1 MKNKKGFTLVEL
13 LSVIVLL
20 GIIITIGLFSI
31 SSIRKTILD
40 RQYKNLKT
48 EIELAAEKYYQD
60 TESTIF
66 YVQTLLDE
74 GYIKADNSSLN
85 IYSPVD
91 SNIMN
96 CYTIN
101 VVDEKATLDD
111 IIKNK
116 ECNAEIAGNYELK
129 IVRENNKT
137 SDKWYKES
145 EILSAVIK
153 KDNSVDDS
161 LIYTW
166 TTDLN
171 PNTIWDQ
178 RKFDL
183 KNLLSEKGGV
193 INDVFYVQANSQDTD
208 KVYRSAGK
216 RIKIDKVK
224 PIIDSADAGE
234 QNDWVKQRDVTIKA
248 HDLGAGIVGYLFS
261 DKADCSGNFEKL
273 TKPQNEFTLKRTF
286 KSNGEYYF
294 CLIDD
299 AGNIS
304 DSKRIVIQKV
314 DGIPPKCYYSG
325 ESTEYIKG
333 IRVITYGCIDDES
346 GCATLKVGSAT
357 STCDPS
363 TSTNCSKLTNTYSYK
378 DTTITDKITNKI
390 GSFTIID
397 KNGNKTD
404 CPIVDKTNENYKE
417 NLNIYLDNTKPTIRI
432 NSMSYSNGSLNV
444 NVSLSDNESG
454 ANVAYIKFNGNTSST
469 KSCDGTC
476 DISLKIGSITSGTV
490 YAYGTDA
497 VGNINNAT
505 KNINNY
511 SSYNEGE
518 RGSSSSFS
526 QNLSISGTTLYYN
539 ASASV
544 GSVSCYSS
552 GSCTVT
558 PETTTT
564 SCTLEESPN
573 TTEAYYDDCEDGG
586 YLNGR
591 GMCDAS
597 SQNYTNDSG
606 YCYFSNGSYSGDD
619 FDFRYQCDCSCTY
632 GNRWYDG
639 YVEYCCNDCSQYVS
653 CSNGGNVCY
662 NIAGVRNFG
671 NYTGYKGITA
681 YKTCYYDSYE
691 PYSYCPYGYEQS
703 GSDCYSCD
711 RGYLNYRNLCVYTGT
726 CTTYRYYYSYNYY
739 TYN

>member
-145 EILSAVIK
+145 EELSAVK
-153 KDNSVDDS
+153 SDNSVDDS

-171 PNTIWDQ
+171 PNTIWDK

-248 HDLGAGIVGYLFS
+248 HDLGSGIVGYLFS

-304 DSKRIVIQKV
+304 DSEKIVIQKV
-314 DGIPPKCYYSG
+314 DGIPPKCYYNNENYEWHSG
-325 ESTEYIKG
+325 SRTIS
-333 IRVITYGCIDDES
+333 YGCQDDES
-346 GCATLKVGSAT
+346 GC
-357 STCDPS
+357 D
-363 TSTNCSKLTNTYSYK
+363 KLIVNGRNTYTCSGNNCNIFTQNKTYNGTYK
-378 DTTITDKITNKI
+378 NIKINDINQSI
-390 GSFTIID
+390 GTFKIID
-397 KNGNKTD
+397 KNGNETT
-404 CPIVDKTNENYKE
+404 CPDSNKQYL
-417 NLNIYLDNTKPTIRI
+417 NLFLDNTNPTVKI
-432 NSMSYSNGSLNV
+432 NSMSYSGGYLTVSASVTDSNSGVQNAYVVYNGKTSNTISCNGNCTLRLYVGSLVSGNV
-444 NVSLSDNESG
+444 TL
-454 ANVAYIKFNGNTSST
+454 
-469 KSCDGTC
+469 
-476 DISLKIGSITSGTV
+476 
-490 YAYGTDA
+490 YGTDK
-497 VGNINNAT
+497 VGNVGSDSKTINVYTGT
-505 KNINNY
+505 KSDSKDYNTSFTENISY
-511 SSYNEGE
+511 SGTYLYHDIQNILGSASC
-518 RGSSSSFS
+518 SSSGRCT
-526 QNLSISGTTLYYN
+526 ISPKST
-539 ASASV
+539 S
-544 GSVSCYSS
+544 
-552 GSCTVT
+552 
-558 PETTTT
+558 E
-564 SCTLEESPN
+564 SCTLKKSPN
-573 TTEAYYDDCEDGG
+573 TSEPDYDSCEDGG
-586 YLNGR
+586 SLNRWGE
-591 GMCDAS
+591 CDADD
-597 SQNYTNDSG
+597 QYFTNYDCVCT
-606 YCYFSNGSYSGDD
+606 FSNGTYNGDNFYCPQIGCVRRFGERWTD
-619 FDFRYQCDCSCTY
+619 REVTYCCSNCLQDIDCSDSPY
-632 GNRWYDG
+632 
-639 YVEYCCNDCSQYVS
+639 
-653 CSNGGNVCY
+653 VCY
-662 NIAGVRNFG
+662 NIAAAPNFG
-671 NYTGYKGITA
+671 DYSGPKKVSAKKRCT
-681 YKTCYYDSYE
+681 YDSYK
-691 PYSYCPYGYEQS
+691 PNMWCS
-703 GSDCYSCD
+703 GDETLIGSTCYSCD
-711 RGYLNYRNLCVYTGT
+711 RGGYLSETTCYYSGT
-726 CTTYRYYYSYNYY
+726 CTVYSYKFSYEYYSYS
-739 TYN
+739 

>member
-129 IVRENNKT
+129 IVRENNKS

-153 KDNSVDDS
+153 SDNSVDDS

-171 PNTIWDQ
+171 PNTIWDK

-193 INDVFYVQANSQDTD
+193 INDVFYVQANSVD
-208 KVYRSAGK
+208 KSYRSAGK
-216 RIKIDKVK
+216 RIKIDTVK
-224 PIIDSADAGE
+224 PIIDNVNISGD
-234 QNDWVKQRDVTIKA
+234 QNKWVKQRDVTIKA
-248 HDLGAGIVGYLFS
+248 HDLGSGIVGYLFS

-304 DSKRIVIQKV
+304 DSEKIVIQKV
-314 DGIPPKCYYSG
+314 DGKPPKCYYNNENYEWHSG
-325 ESTEYIKG
+325 SRTIS
-333 IRVITYGCIDDES
+333 YGCQDDES
-346 GCATLKVGSAT
+346 GCDKLIVNGRKTY
-357 STCDPS
+357 TCS
-363 TSTNCSKLTNTYSYK
+363 GNNCNIFTQNKDYNETY
-378 DTTITDKITNKI
+378 DKIKI
-390 GSFTIID
+390 NDTEKSIGTFKIID
-397 KNGNKTD
+397 KNGNETT
-404 CPIVDKTNENYKE
+404 CPDSNKQYL
-417 NLNIYLDNTKPTIRI
+417 NLFLDNNNPTVKI
-432 NSMSYSNGSLNV
+432 NSMSYSGGYLTVSASVTDSNSGVQNAYVVYNGKTSNTISCNGNCTLRLYVGSLVSGNV
-444 NVSLSDNESG
+444 TL
-454 ANVAYIKFNGNTSST
+454 
-469 KSCDGTC
+469 
-476 DISLKIGSITSGTV
+476 
-490 YAYGTDA
+490 YGTDK
-497 VGNINNAT
+497 VGNVGSDSKTINVYTGT
-505 KNINNY
+505 KSDSKDYNTSFTENISY
-511 SSYNEGE
+511 SGTYLYHDIQNILGSASC
-518 RGSSSSFS
+518 SSSGRCT
-526 QNLSISGTTLYYN
+526 ISPKST
-539 ASASV
+539 S
-544 GSVSCYSS
+544 
-552 GSCTVT
+552 
-558 PETTTT
+558 E
-564 SCTLEESPN
+564 SCTLKKSPN
-573 TTEAYYDDCEDGG
+573 TSEPDYDSCEDGG
-586 YLNGR
+586 SLNRWGE
-591 GMCDAS
+591 CDADD
-597 SQNYTNDSG
+597 QYFTNYDCVCT
-606 YCYFSNGSYSGDD
+606 FSNGTYNGDNFYCPQIGCVRRFGERWTD
-619 FDFRYQCDCSCTY
+619 REVTYCCSNCLQDIDCSDSPY
-632 GNRWYDG
+632 
-639 YVEYCCNDCSQYVS
+639 
-653 CSNGGNVCY
+653 VCY
-662 NIAGVRNFG
+662 NIAAAPNFG
-671 NYTGYKGITA
+671 DYSGPKKVSAKKRCT
-681 YKTCYYDSYE
+681 YDSYK
-691 PYSYCPYGYEQS
+691 PNMWCS
-703 GSDCYSCD
+703 GDETLIGSTCYSCD
-711 RGYLNYRNLCVYTGT
+711 RGGYLSETTCYYSGT
-726 CTTYRYYYSYNYY
+726 CTVYSYKFSYEYYSYS
-739 TYN
+739 

>member
-111 IIKNK
+111 INKNK

-145 EILSAVIK
+145 EELSAVK
-153 KDNSVDDS
+153 SDNSVDDS

-171 PNTIWDQ
+171 PNTIWDK

-216 RIKIDKVK
+216 RIKIDTVK
-224 PIIDSADAGE
+224 PIIDNVNISGD
-234 QNDWVKQRDVTIKA
+234 QNEWVKQRDVTIKA

-304 DSKRIVIQKV
+304 ESSKIVIQKV

-432 NSMSYSNGSLNV
+432 NSMSYSNGYLNV
-444 NVSLSDNESG
+444 NVSVSDNESG
-454 ANVAYIKFNGNTSST
+454 ANVAYITFKGNTSSAV
-469 KSCDGTC
+469 SCKGTC
-476 DISLKIGSITSGTV
+476 NVSLYIGSITSGTV
-490 YAYGTDA
+490 YAYGKDV

-591 GMCDAS
+591 GMCDARD
-597 SQNYTNDSG
+597 QDYTNDSG
-606 YCYFSNGSYSGDD
+606 YCYFSNGNYSGDD
-619 FDFRYQCDCSCTY
+619 FDFRYQCDCSCTF

-653 CSNGGNVCY
+653 CSNSGNVCY

-703 GSDCYSCD
+703 GNDCYSCD

>member
-1 MKNKKGFTLVEL
+1 MKNKKGFTLMEL

-31 SSIRKTILD
+31 SSIRKAILD

-60 TESTIF
+60 TENTFF
-66 YVQTLLDE
+66 YVQTLIDE
-74 GYIKADNSSLN
+74 GYIKTDNSSLN
-85 IYSPVD
+85 IYSPID

-101 VVDEKATLDD
+101 IVDGKATLDD
-111 IIKNK
+111 KNK
-116 ECNAEIAGNYELK
+116 NEECNAEIAGNYEIK
-129 IVRENNKT
+129 IVRENDKT

-153 KDNSVDDS
+153 SDNSVDDS

-171 PNTIWDQ
+171 PNTIWDK

-193 INDVFYVQANSQDTD
+193 INDVFYVQANSVD
-208 KVYRSAGK
+208 KSYRSAGK
-216 RIKIDKVK
+216 RIKIDTVK
-224 PIIDSADAGE
+224 PIIDNVNISGD
-234 QNDWVKQRDVTIKA
+234 QNKWVKQRDVTIKA
-248 HDLGAGIVGYLFS
+248 HDLGSGIVGYLFS

-304 DSKRIVIQKV
+304 ESSKIVIQKV
-314 DGIPPKCYYSG
+314 DGIPPKCYYGG

-390 GSFTIID
+390 GSFTIVD

-404 CPIVDKTNENYKE
+404 CPIVDKANENYKE

-573 TTEAYYDDCEDGG
+573 TAEAYYDDCEDGG

-606 YCYFSNGSYSGDD
+606 YCYFSNGNYSGDD
-619 FDFRYQCDCSCTY
+619 FDFGYQCDCSCTY

-653 CSNGGNVCY
+653 CSNSGNVCY
-662 NIAGVRNFG
+662 NIAGVSNFG

>member
-1 MKNKKGFTLVEL
+1 MKNKKGFTLMEL

-31 SSIRKTILD
+31 NSIRKAILD

-60 TESTIF
+60 TENTFF
-66 YVQTLLDE
+66 YVQTLIDE
-74 GYIKADNSSLN
+74 GYIKTDNSSLN
-85 IYSPVD
+85 IYSPID

-96 CYTIN
+96 CYMIN
-101 VVDEKATLDD
+101 VVDGKATLDD
-111 IIKNK
+111 KNK
-116 ECNAEIAGNYELK
+116 NEECNAEITGNYELK
-129 IVRENNKT
+129 IVRENDKT

-145 EILSAVIK
+145 EELSAVK
-153 KDNSVDDS
+153 SDNSVDDS

-178 RKFDL
+178 REFDL
-183 KNLLSEKGGV
+183 KNLLNEKGGV
-193 INDVFYVQANSQDTD
+193 INDVFYVQANSVD
-208 KVYRSAGK
+208 KSYRSAGK
-216 RIKIDKVK
+216 RIKIDMVK
-224 PIIDSADAGE
+224 PIIDNVNISGD
-234 QNDWVKQRDVTIKA
+234 QNEWVKQRDVTIKA
-248 HDLGAGIVGYLFS
+248 HDLGSGIVGYLFS
-261 DKADCSGNFEKL
+261 DKSDCSGNFEKL

-304 DSKRIVIQKV
+304 DSEKIVIQKV

-333 IRVITYGCIDDES
+333 KRVITYGCIDDES
-346 GCATLKVGSAT
+346 GCATLKVGSST
-357 STCDPS
+357 STC
-363 TSTNCSKLTNTYSYK
+363 TSSDCSKLTNNYSYK

-558 PETTTT
+558 PETTST

-606 YCYFSNGSYSGDD
+606 YCYFSNGNYSGDD
-619 FDFRYQCDCSCTY
+619 FDFRYQCDCSCTF

-653 CSNGGNVCY
+653 CSNSGNVCY

-691 PYSYCPYGYEQS
+691 PYSYCPYGYEQN

>member
-1 MKNKKGFTLVEL
+1 MKNKKGFTLMEL

-31 SSIRKTILD
+31 SSIRKAILD

-60 TESTIF
+60 TENTFF
-66 YVQTLLDE
+66 YVQTLIDE
-74 GYIKADNSSLN
+74 GYIKTDNSSLN
-85 IYSPVD
+85 IYSPID
-91 SNIMN
+91 SKIMN

-101 VVDEKATLDD
+101 IVDGKATIDD
-111 IIKNK
+111 KNK
-116 ECNAEIAGNYELK
+116 NEECNAEIAGNYELK
-129 IVRENNKT
+129 IVRENDKT

-153 KDNSVDDS
+153 SDNSVDDS

-171 PNTIWDQ
+171 PNTIWDK

-183 KNLLSEKGGV
+183 KNLLNEKGGV
-193 INDVFYVQANSQDTD
+193 INDVFYVQANSVD
-208 KVYRSAGK
+208 KSYRSAGK

-248 HDLGAGIVGYLFS
+248 HDLGSGIVGYLFS
-261 DKADCSGNFEKL
+261 DKADCFGNFEKL

-304 DSKRIVIQKV
+304 DSEKIVIQKV

-404 CPIVDKTNENYKE
+404 CPIVDKTKENYKE
-417 NLNIYLDNTKPTIRI
+417 NLNIYLDNTNPTVKI
-432 NSMSYSNGSLNV
+432 NSMSYSGGYLTVSASVTDSNSGVQNAYVVYNGKTSNTVPCNGNCTLRLYVGSLVSENV
-444 NVSLSDNESG
+444 TL
-454 ANVAYIKFNGNTSST
+454 
-469 KSCDGTC
+469 
-476 DISLKIGSITSGTV
+476 
-490 YAYGTDA
+490 YGTDK
-497 VGNINNAT
+497 VGNVGSDSKTINVYTGT
-505 KNINNY
+505 KSDSSDYNTSFTANISY
-511 SSYNEGE
+511 SGTYLYHDIQNSLGSASC
-518 RGSSSSFS
+518 SSSGRCT
-526 QNLSISGTTLYYN
+526 ISPKST
-539 ASASV
+539 S
-544 GSVSCYSS
+544 
-552 GSCTVT
+552 
-558 PETTTT
+558 E
-564 SCTLEESPN
+564 SCTLKKSPN
-573 TTEAYYDDCEDGG
+573 TSEPDYDSCEDGG
-586 YLNGR
+586 SLNRWGE
-591 GMCDAS
+591 CDADD
-597 SQNYTNDSG
+597 QYFTNYDCVCT
-606 YCYFSNGSYSGDD
+606 FSNGTYNGDNFYCPQIGCVRRFGERWTD
-619 FDFRYQCDCSCTY
+619 REVTYCCSNCLQDIDCSDSPY
-632 GNRWYDG
+632 
-639 YVEYCCNDCSQYVS
+639 
-653 CSNGGNVCY
+653 VCY
-662 NIAGVRNFG
+662 NIAAAPNFG
-671 NYTGYKGITA
+671 DYSGPKKVSAEKRCT
-681 YKTCYYDSYE
+681 YDSYK
-691 PYSYCPYGYEQS
+691 PNMWCS
-703 GSDCYSCD
+703 GDETLIGSTCYSCD
-711 RGYLNYRNLCVYTGT
+711 RGGYLSETTCYYSGT
-726 CTTYRYYYSYNYY
+726 CTVYSYKFSYEYYSYS
-739 TYN
+739 

>member
-129 IVRENNKT
+129 IVRENNNT

-145 EILSAVIK
+145 EELSAVK
-153 KDNSVDDS
+153 SDNSVDDS

-171 PNTIWDQ
+171 PNTIWDK

-216 RIKIDKVK
+216 RIKIDTVK
-224 PIIDSADAGE
+224 PIIDNVNISGD
-234 QNDWVKQRDVTIKA
+234 QNKWVKQRDVTIKA
-248 HDLGAGIVGYLFS
+248 HDLGSGIVGYLFS

-304 DSKRIVIQKV
+304 DSEKIVIQKV
-314 DGIPPKCYYSG
+314 DGKPPKCYYNNENYEWHSG
-325 ESTEYIKG
+325 SRTIS
-333 IRVITYGCIDDES
+333 YGCQDDES
-346 GCATLKVGSAT
+346 GC
-357 STCDPS
+357 D
-363 TSTNCSKLTNTYSYK
+363 KLIVNGRNTYTCSGNNCNIFTQNK
-378 DTTITDKITNKI
+378 DYNETYDKIKI
-390 GSFTIID
+390 NDTEKSIGTFKIID
-397 KNGNKTD
+397 KNGNETT
-404 CPIVDKTNENYKE
+404 CPDSNKQYL
-417 NLNIYLDNTKPTIRI
+417 NLFLDNTNPTVKI
-432 NSMSYSNGSLNV
+432 NSMSYSGGYLTVSASVTDSNSGVQNAYVVYNGKTSNTISCNGNCTLRLYVGSLVSGNV
-444 NVSLSDNESG
+444 TL
-454 ANVAYIKFNGNTSST
+454 
-469 KSCDGTC
+469 
-476 DISLKIGSITSGTV
+476 
-490 YAYGTDA
+490 YGTDK
-497 VGNINNAT
+497 VGNVGSDSKTINVYTGT
-505 KNINNY
+505 KSDSKDYNTSFTENISY
-511 SSYNEGE
+511 SGTYLYHDIQNILGSASC
-518 RGSSSSFS
+518 SSSGRCT
-526 QNLSISGTTLYYN
+526 ISPKST
-539 ASASV
+539 S
-544 GSVSCYSS
+544 
-552 GSCTVT
+552 
-558 PETTTT
+558 E
-564 SCTLEESPN
+564 SCTLKKSPN
-573 TTEAYYDDCEDGG
+573 TSEPDYDSCEDGG
-586 YLNGR
+586 SLNRWGE
-591 GMCDAS
+591 CDADD
-597 SQNYTNDSG
+597 QYFTNYDCVCT
-606 YCYFSNGSYSGDD
+606 FSNGTYNGDNFYCPQIGCVRRFGERWTD
-619 FDFRYQCDCSCTY
+619 REVTYCCSNCLQDIDCSDSPY
-632 GNRWYDG
+632 
-639 YVEYCCNDCSQYVS
+639 
-653 CSNGGNVCY
+653 VCY
-662 NIAGVRNFG
+662 NIAAAPNFG
-671 NYTGYKGITA
+671 DYSGPKKVSAKKRCT
-681 YKTCYYDSYE
+681 YDSYK
-691 PYSYCPYGYEQS
+691 PNMWCS
-703 GSDCYSCD
+703 GDETLIGSTCYSCD
-711 RGYLNYRNLCVYTGT
+711 RGGYLSETTCYYSGT
-726 CTTYRYYYSYNYY
+726 CTVYSYKFSYEYYSYS
-739 TYN
+739 

>member
-1 MKNKKGFTLVEL
+1 M
-13 LSVIVLL
+13 
-20 GIIITIGLFSI
+20 
-31 SSIRKTILD
+31 
-40 RQYKNLKT
+40 
-48 EIELAAEKYYQD
+48 
-60 TESTIF
+60 
-66 YVQTLLDE
+66 
-74 GYIKADNSSLN
+74 
-85 IYSPVD
+85 
-91 SNIMN
+91 
-96 CYTIN
+96 
-101 VVDEKATLDD
+101 
-111 IIKNK
+111 
-116 ECNAEIAGNYELK
+116 
-129 IVRENNKT
+129 
-137 SDKWYKES
+137 
-145 EILSAVIK
+145 
-153 KDNSVDDS
+153 
-161 LIYTW
+161 
-166 TTDLN
+166 
-171 PNTIWDQ
+171 
-178 RKFDL
+178 
-183 KNLLSEKGGV
+183 
-193 INDVFYVQANSQDTD
+193 
-208 KVYRSAGK
+208 
-216 RIKIDKVK
+216 
-224 PIIDSADAGE
+224 
-234 QNDWVKQRDVTIKA
+234 
-248 HDLGAGIVGYLFS
+248 GYLFS
-261 DKADCSGNFEKL
+261 DKADCSGTYERL
-273 TKPQNEFTLKRTF
+273 TEPQNEFTLKKTF

-304 DSKRIVIQKV
+304 DSEKIVIQKV
-314 DGIPPKCYYSG
+314 DGIPPKCYYGG

-390 GSFTIID
+390 GSFTIVD

-404 CPIVDKTNENYKE
+404 CPIVDKANENYKE

-591 GMCDAS
+591 GMCDARD
-597 SQNYTNDSG
+597 QDYTNDSG
-606 YCYFSNGSYSGDD
+606 YCYFSNGNYSGDD
-619 FDFRYQCDCSCTY
+619 FDFGYQCDCSCTY

-653 CSNGGNVCY
+653 CSNSGNVCY
-662 NIAGVRNFG
+662 NIAGVSNFG

>member
-1 MKNKKGFTLVEL
+1 MKNKKGFTLMEL

-31 SSIRKTILD
+31 SSIRKAILD

-129 IVRENNKT
+129 IVRENNKS

-145 EILSAVIK
+145 EELSAVK
-153 KDNSVDDS
+153 SDNSVDDS

-171 PNTIWDQ
+171 PNTIWDK

-248 HDLGAGIVGYLFS
+248 HDLGSGIVGYLFS

-304 DSKRIVIQKV
+304 DSEKIVIQKV
-314 DGIPPKCYYSG
+314 DGKPPKCYYNNENYEWHSG
-325 ESTEYIKG
+325 SRTIS
-333 IRVITYGCIDDES
+333 YGCQDDES
-346 GCATLKVGSAT
+346 GC
-357 STCDPS
+357 D
-363 TSTNCSKLTNTYSYK
+363 KLIVNGRNTYTCSGNNCNIFTQNKTYNGTYK
-378 DTTITDKITNKI
+378 NIKINDINQSI
-390 GSFTIID
+390 GTFKIID
-397 KNGNKTD
+397 KNGNETT
-404 CPIVDKTNENYKE
+404 CPDSNKQY
-417 NLNIYLDNTKPTIRI
+417 LDLFLDNTNPTVKI
-432 NSMSYSNGSLNV
+432 NSMSYSGGYLTVSASVTDSNSGVQNAYVVYNGKTSNTISCNGNCTLRLYVGSLVSGNV
-444 NVSLSDNESG
+444 TL
-454 ANVAYIKFNGNTSST
+454 
-469 KSCDGTC
+469 
-476 DISLKIGSITSGTV
+476 
-490 YAYGTDA
+490 YGTDK
-497 VGNINNAT
+497 VGNVGSDSKTINVYTGT
-505 KNINNY
+505 KSDSKDYNTSFTENISY
-511 SSYNEGE
+511 SGTYLYHDIQNILGSASC
-518 RGSSSSFS
+518 SSSGRCT
-526 QNLSISGTTLYYN
+526 ISPKST
-539 ASASV
+539 S
-544 GSVSCYSS
+544 
-552 GSCTVT
+552 
-558 PETTTT
+558 E
-564 SCTLEESPN
+564 SCTLKKSPN
-573 TTEAYYDDCEDGG
+573 TSEPDYDSCEDGG
-586 YLNGR
+586 SLNRWGE
-591 GMCDAS
+591 CDADD
-597 SQNYTNDSG
+597 QYFTNYDCVCT
-606 YCYFSNGSYSGDD
+606 FSNGTYNGDNFYCPQIGCVRRFGERWTD
-619 FDFRYQCDCSCTY
+619 REVTYCCSNCLQDIDCSDSPY
-632 GNRWYDG
+632 
-639 YVEYCCNDCSQYVS
+639 
-653 CSNGGNVCY
+653 VCY
-662 NIAGVRNFG
+662 NIAAAPNFG
-671 NYTGYKGITA
+671 DYSGPKKVSAKKRCT
-681 YKTCYYDSYE
+681 YDSYK
-691 PYSYCPYGYEQS
+691 PNMWCS
-703 GSDCYSCD
+703 GDETLIGSTCYSCD
-711 RGYLNYRNLCVYTGT
+711 RGGYLSETTCYYSGT
-726 CTTYRYYYSYNYY
+726 CTVYSYKFSYEYYSYS
-739 TYN
+739 

>member
-145 EILSAVIK
+145 EELSAVK
-153 KDNSVDDS
+153 SDNSVDDS

-171 PNTIWDQ
+171 PNTIWDK

-193 INDVFYVQANSQDTD
+193 INDVFYVQANSVD
-208 KVYRSAGK
+208 KSYRSAGK
-216 RIKIDKVK
+216 RIKIDTVK
-224 PIIDSADAGE
+224 PIIDNVNISGD
-234 QNDWVKQRDVTIKA
+234 QNKWVKQRDVTIKA
-248 HDLGAGIVGYLFS
+248 HDLGSGIVGYLFS

-304 DSKRIVIQKV
+304 DSEKIVIQKV
-314 DGIPPKCYYSG
+314 DGIPPKCYYGNENTKWQIGSRTI
-325 ESTEYIKG
+325 S
-333 IRVITYGCIDDES
+333 YGCQDDES
-346 GCATLKVGSAT
+346 GCDKLIVNGRKTY
-357 STCDPS
+357 TCS
-363 TSTNCSKLTNTYSYK
+363 GNNCNIFTQNKDYNETY
-378 DTTITDKITNKI
+378 DKIKI
-390 GSFTIID
+390 NDTEKSIGTFKIID
-397 KNGNKTD
+397 KNGNETT
-404 CPIVDKTNENYKE
+404 CPDSNKQYL
-417 NLNIYLDNTKPTIRI
+417 NLFLDNTNPTVKI
-432 NSMSYSNGSLNV
+432 NSMSYSGGYLTVSASVTDSNSGVQNAYVVYNGKTSNTISCNGNCTLRLYVGSLVSGNV
-444 NVSLSDNESG
+444 TL
-454 ANVAYIKFNGNTSST
+454 
-469 KSCDGTC
+469 
-476 DISLKIGSITSGTV
+476 
-490 YAYGTDA
+490 YGTDK
-497 VGNINNAT
+497 VGNVGSDSKTINVYTGT
-505 KNINNY
+505 KSDSKDYNTSFTENISY
-511 SSYNEGE
+511 SGTYLYHDIQNILGSASC
-518 RGSSSSFS
+518 SSSGRCT
-526 QNLSISGTTLYYN
+526 ISPKST
-539 ASASV
+539 S
-544 GSVSCYSS
+544 
-552 GSCTVT
+552 
-558 PETTTT
+558 E
-564 SCTLEESPN
+564 SCTLKKSPN
-573 TTEAYYDDCEDGG
+573 TSEPDYDSCEDGG
-586 YLNGR
+586 SLNRWGE
-591 GMCDAS
+591 CDADD
-597 SQNYTNDSG
+597 QYFTNYDCVCT
-606 YCYFSNGSYSGDD
+606 FSNGTYNGDNFYCPQIGCVRRFGERWTD
-619 FDFRYQCDCSCTY
+619 REVTYCCSNCLQDIDCSDSPY
-632 GNRWYDG
+632 
-639 YVEYCCNDCSQYVS
+639 
-653 CSNGGNVCY
+653 VCY
-662 NIAGVRNFG
+662 NIAAAPNFG
-671 NYTGYKGITA
+671 DYSGPKKVSAKKRCT
-681 YKTCYYDSYE
+681 YDSYK
-691 PYSYCPYGYEQS
+691 PNMWCS
-703 GSDCYSCD
+703 GDETLIGSTCYSCD
-711 RGYLNYRNLCVYTGT
+711 RGGYLSETTCYYSGT
-726 CTTYRYYYSYNYY
+726 CTVYSYKFSYEYYSYS
-739 TYN
+739 

>member
-1 MKNKKGFTLVEL
+1 MKNKKGFTLMEL

-31 SSIRKTILD
+31 SSIRKAILD

-129 IVRENNKT
+129 IVRENNKS

-145 EILSAVIK
+145 EELSAVK
-153 KDNSVDDS
+153 SDNSVDDS

-171 PNTIWDQ
+171 PNTIWDK

-216 RIKIDKVK
+216 RIKIDTVK
-224 PIIDSADAGE
+224 PIIDNVNISGD
-234 QNDWVKQRDVTIKA
+234 QNKWVKQRDVTIKA
-248 HDLGAGIVGYLFS
+248 HDLGSGIVGYLFS

-304 DSKRIVIQKV
+304 DSEKIVIQKV
-314 DGIPPKCYYSG
+314 DGKPPKCYYNNENYEWHSG
-325 ESTEYIKG
+325 SRTIS
-333 IRVITYGCIDDES
+333 YGCQDDES
-346 GCATLKVGSAT
+346 GCDKLIVNGRKTY
-357 STCDPS
+357 TCS
-363 TSTNCSKLTNTYSYK
+363 GNNCNIFTQNKDYNETY
-378 DTTITDKITNKI
+378 DKIKI
-390 GSFTIID
+390 NDTKKSIGTFKIID
-397 KNGNKTD
+397 KNGNETT
-404 CPIVDKTNENYKE
+404 CPDSNKQYL
-417 NLNIYLDNTKPTIRI
+417 NLFLDNTNPTVKI
-432 NSMSYSNGSLNV
+432 NSMSYSGGYLTVSASVTDSNSGVQNAYVVYNGKTSNTISCNGNCTLRLYVGSLVSGNV
-444 NVSLSDNESG
+444 TL
-454 ANVAYIKFNGNTSST
+454 
-469 KSCDGTC
+469 
-476 DISLKIGSITSGTV
+476 
-490 YAYGTDA
+490 YGTDK
-497 VGNINNAT
+497 VGNVGSDSKTINVYTGT
-505 KNINNY
+505 KSDSKDYNTLFTENISY
-511 SSYNEGE
+511 SGTYLYHDIQNILGSASC
-518 RGSSSSFS
+518 SSSGRCT
-526 QNLSISGTTLYYN
+526 ISPK
-539 ASASV
+539 S
-544 GSVSCYSS
+544 
-552 GSCTVT
+552 
-558 PETTTT
+558 T
-564 SCTLEESPN
+564 SERCTLKKSPN
-573 TTEAYYDDCEDGG
+573 TSEPDYDSCEDGG
-586 YLNGR
+586 SLNRWGE
-591 GMCDAS
+591 CDADD
-597 SQNYTNDSG
+597 QYFTNYDCVCT
-606 YCYFSNGSYSGDD
+606 FSNGTYNGDNFYCPQIGCVRRFGERWTD
-619 FDFRYQCDCSCTY
+619 REVTYCCSNCLQDIDCSDSPY
-632 GNRWYDG
+632 
-639 YVEYCCNDCSQYVS
+639 
-653 CSNGGNVCY
+653 VCY
-662 NIAGVRNFG
+662 NIAAAPNFG
-671 NYTGYKGITA
+671 DYSGPKKVSAKKRCT
-681 YKTCYYDSYE
+681 YDSYK
-691 PYSYCPYGYEQS
+691 PNMWCS
-703 GSDCYSCD
+703 GDETLIGSTCYSCD
-711 RGYLNYRNLCVYTGT
+711 RGGYLSETTCYYSGT
-726 CTTYRYYYSYNYY
+726 CTVYSYKFSYEYYSYS
-739 TYN
+739 

>member
-1 MKNKKGFTLVEL
+1 MKNKKGFTLMEL

-31 SSIRKTILD
+31 SSIRKAILD

-60 TESTIF
+60 TENTFF
-66 YVQTLLDE
+66 YVQTLIDE
-74 GYIKADNSSLN
+74 GYIKTDNSSLN
-85 IYSPVD
+85 IYSPID
-91 SNIMN
+91 SKIMN

-101 VVDEKATLDD
+101 IVDGKATIDD
-111 IIKNK
+111 KNK
-116 ECNAEIAGNYELK
+116 NEECNAEIAGNYELK
-129 IVRENNKT
+129 IVRENDKT

-145 EILSAVIK
+145 EELSAVIK
-153 KDNSVDDS
+153 SDNSVDDS

-171 PNTIWDQ
+171 PNTIWDK

-183 KNLLSEKGGV
+183 KNLLNEKGGV
-193 INDVFYVQANSQDTD
+193 INDVFYVQANSVD
-208 KVYRSAGK
+208 KSYRSAGK
-216 RIKIDKVK
+216 RIKIDTIK

-248 HDLGAGIVGYLFS
+248 HDLGSGIVGYLFS
-261 DKADCSGNFEKL
+261 DKSDCSGNFEKL

-304 DSKRIVIQKV
+304 DSEKIVIQKV

-333 IRVITYGCIDDES
+333 KRVITYGCIDDES

-417 NLNIYLDNTKPTIRI
+417 NLNIYLDNTNPTVKI
-432 NSMSYSNGSLNV
+432 NSMSYSGGYLTVSASVTDSNSGVQNAYVVYNGKTSNTISCNGNCTLRLYVGSL
-444 NVSLSDNESG
+444 VSEN
-454 ANVAYIKFNGNTSST
+454 
-469 KSCDGTC
+469 
-476 DISLKIGSITSGTV
+476 ITL
-490 YAYGTDA
+490 YGTDK
-497 VGNINNAT
+497 VGNVGSDSKTINVYTGT
-505 KNINNY
+505 KSDSKDYNTSFTENISY
-511 SSYNEGE
+511 SGTYLYHDIQNILGSASC
-518 RGSSSSFS
+518 SSSGRCT
-526 QNLSISGTTLYYN
+526 ISPKST
-539 ASASV
+539 S
-544 GSVSCYSS
+544 
-552 GSCTVT
+552 
-558 PETTTT
+558 E
-564 SCTLEESPN
+564 SCTLKKSPN
-573 TTEAYYDDCEDGG
+573 TSEPDYDSCEDGG
-586 YLNGR
+586 SLNRWGE
-591 GMCDAS
+591 CDADD
-597 SQNYTNDSG
+597 QYFTNYDCVCT
-606 YCYFSNGSYSGDD
+606 FSNGTYNGDNFYCPQIGCVRRFGERWTD
-619 FDFRYQCDCSCTY
+619 REVTYCCSNCLQDIDCSDSPY
-632 GNRWYDG
+632 
-639 YVEYCCNDCSQYVS
+639 
-653 CSNGGNVCY
+653 VCY
-662 NIAGVRNFG
+662 NIAAAPNFG
-671 NYTGYKGITA
+671 DYSGPKKVSAEKRCT
-681 YKTCYYDSYE
+681 YDSYK
-691 PYSYCPYGYEQS
+691 PNMWCS
-703 GSDCYSCD
+703 GDETLIGSTCYSCD
-711 RGYLNYRNLCVYTGT
+711 RGGYLSETTCYYSGT
-726 CTTYRYYYSYNYY
+726 CTVYSYKFSYEYYSYS
-739 TYN
+739 

>member
-111 IIKNK
+111 INKNK
-116 ECNAEIAGNYELK
+116 ECNTEIAGNYELK
-129 IVRENNKT
+129 IMRENDKT

-208 KVYRSAGK
+208 KVYRSAGR

-248 HDLGAGIVGYLFS
+248 HDLGSGIVGYLFS

-299 AGNIS
+299 VGNIS
-304 DSKRIVIQKV
+304 DSEKIVIQKV
-314 DGIPPKCYYSG
+314 DGKPPKCYYSG

-333 IRVITYGCIDDES
+333 KRVITYGCIDDES
-346 GCATLKVGSAT
+346 GCATLKVGSST
-357 STCDPS
+357 STC
-363 TSTNCSKLTNTYSYK
+363 TSSDCSKLTNNYSYK

-404 CPIVDKTNENYKE
+404 CPIVDKTKENYKE
-417 NLNIYLDNTKPTIRI
+417 NLNIYLDNTNPTVKI
-432 NSMSYSNGSLNV
+432 NSMSYSGGYLTVSASVTDSNSGVQNAYVVYNGKTSNTVPCNGNCTLSLYVGSLA
-444 NVSLSDNESG
+444 SG
-454 ANVAYIKFNGNTSST
+454 N
-469 KSCDGTC
+469 
-476 DISLKIGSITSGTV
+476 ITL
-490 YAYGTDA
+490 YGTDK
-497 VGNINNAT
+497 VGNVGSDSKTINVYTGT
-505 KNINNY
+505 KSDSKDYNTLFTENISY
-511 SSYNEGE
+511 SGTYLYHDIQNVLGSASC
-518 RGSSSSFS
+518 SSSGRCT
-526 QNLSISGTTLYYN
+526 ISPKST
-539 ASASV
+539 S
-544 GSVSCYSS
+544 
-552 GSCTVT
+552 
-558 PETTTT
+558 E
-564 SCTLEESPN
+564 SCTLKKSPN
-573 TTEAYYDDCEDGG
+573 TSEPDYDSCEDGG
-586 YLNGR
+586 SLNRWGE
-591 GMCDAS
+591 CDADD
-597 SQNYTNDSG
+597 QYFTNYDCVCT
-606 YCYFSNGSYSGDD
+606 FSNGTYNGDN
-619 FDFRYQCDCSCTY
+619 FDCPQIGCVRRF
-632 GNRWYDG
+632 GERWTDRE
-639 YVEYCCNDCSQYVS
+639 VEYCCSNCSQYIL
-653 CSNGGNVCY
+653 CSDSPDICY
-662 NIAGVRNFG
+662 NIAAAPNFG
-671 NYTGYKGITA
+671 DFSGIKKVSAKKRCT
-681 YKTCYYDSYE
+681 YDSYK
-691 PYSYCPYGYEQS
+691 PNMWCS
-703 GSDCYSCD
+703 GDETLIGSTCYSCD
-711 RGYLNYRNLCVYTGT
+711 RGGYLSETTCYYSGT
-726 CTTYRYYYSYNYY
+726 CTVYSYKFSYEYYSYS
-739 TYN
+739 

>member
-1 MKNKKGFTLVEL
+1 MKNKKGFTLMEL

-31 SSIRKTILD
+31 SSIRKAILD

-145 EILSAVIK
+145 EELSAVK
-153 KDNSVDDS
+153 SDNSVDDS

-171 PNTIWDQ
+171 PNTIWDK

-193 INDVFYVQANSQDTD
+193 INDVFYVQANSVD
-208 KVYRSAGK
+208 KSYRSAGK

-248 HDLGAGIVGYLFS
+248 HDLGSGIVGYLFS

-304 DSKRIVIQKV
+304 DSEKIVIQKV
-314 DGIPPKCYYSG
+314 DGKPPKCYYNNENYEWHSG
-325 ESTEYIKG
+325 SRTIS
-333 IRVITYGCIDDES
+333 YGCQDDES
-346 GCATLKVGSAT
+346 GCDKLIVNGRKTY
-357 STCDPS
+357 TCS
-363 TSTNCSKLTNTYSYK
+363 GNNCNIFTQNKDYNETY
-378 DTTITDKITNKI
+378 DKIKI
-390 GSFTIID
+390 NDTEKSIGTFKIID
-397 KNGNKTD
+397 KNGNETT
-404 CPIVDKTNENYKE
+404 CPDSNKQYL
-417 NLNIYLDNTKPTIRI
+417 NLFLDNTNPTVKI
-432 NSMSYSNGSLNV
+432 NSMSYSGGYLTVSASVTDSNSGVQNAYVVYNGKTSNTISCNGNCTLRLYVGSLVSGNV
-444 NVSLSDNESG
+444 TL
-454 ANVAYIKFNGNTSST
+454 
-469 KSCDGTC
+469 
-476 DISLKIGSITSGTV
+476 
-490 YAYGTDA
+490 YGTDK
-497 VGNINNAT
+497 VGNVGSDSKTINVYTGT
-505 KNINNY
+505 KSDSKDYNTSFTENISY
-511 SSYNEGE
+511 SGTYLYHDIQNILGSASC
-518 RGSSSSFS
+518 SSSGRCT
-526 QNLSISGTTLYYN
+526 ISPKST
-539 ASASV
+539 S
-544 GSVSCYSS
+544 
-552 GSCTVT
+552 
-558 PETTTT
+558 E
-564 SCTLEESPN
+564 SCTLKKSPN
-573 TTEAYYDDCEDGG
+573 TSEPDYDSCEDGG
-586 YLNGR
+586 SLNRWGE
-591 GMCDAS
+591 CDADD
-597 SQNYTNDSG
+597 QYFTNYDCVCT
-606 YCYFSNGSYSGDD
+606 FSNGTYNGDNFYCPQIGCVRRFGERWTD
-619 FDFRYQCDCSCTY
+619 REVTYCCSNCLQDIDCSDSPY
-632 GNRWYDG
+632 
-639 YVEYCCNDCSQYVS
+639 
-653 CSNGGNVCY
+653 VCY
-662 NIAGVRNFG
+662 NIAAAPNFG
-671 NYTGYKGITA
+671 DYSGPKKVSAKKRCT
-681 YKTCYYDSYE
+681 YDSYK
-691 PYSYCPYGYEQS
+691 PNMWCS
-703 GSDCYSCD
+703 GDETLIGSTCYSCD
-711 RGYLNYRNLCVYTGT
+711 RGGYLSETTCYYSGT
-726 CTTYRYYYSYNYY
+726 CTVYSYKFSYEYYSYS
-739 TYN
+739 

>member
-1 MKNKKGFTLVEL
+1 MKNKKGFTLMEL

-111 IIKNK
+111 INKNK
-116 ECNAEIAGNYELK
+116 ECNTEIAGNYELK
-129 IVRENNKT
+129 IMRENDKT

-208 KVYRSAGK
+208 KVYRSAGR

-248 HDLGAGIVGYLFS
+248 HDLGSGIVGYLFS
-261 DKADCSGNFEKL
+261 DKSDCSGNFEKL

-304 DSKRIVIQKV
+304 DSEKIVIQKV
-314 DGIPPKCYYSG
+314 DGKPPKCYYSG

-333 IRVITYGCIDDES
+333 KRVITYGCIDDES
-346 GCATLKVGSAT
+346 GCATLKVGSST
-357 STCDPS
+357 STC
-363 TSTNCSKLTNTYSYK
+363 TSSDCSKLTNNYSYK

-404 CPIVDKTNENYKE
+404 CPIVDKTKENYKE
-417 NLNIYLDNTKPTIRI
+417 NLNIYLDNTNPTVKI
-432 NSMSYSNGSLNV
+432 NSMSYSGGYLTVSASVTDSNSGVQNAYVVYNGKTSNTVPCNGNCTLSLYVGSLA
-444 NVSLSDNESG
+444 SG
-454 ANVAYIKFNGNTSST
+454 N
-469 KSCDGTC
+469 
-476 DISLKIGSITSGTV
+476 ITL
-490 YAYGTDA
+490 YGTDK
-497 VGNINNAT
+497 VGNVGSDSKTINVYTGT
-505 KNINNY
+505 KSDSKDYNTLFTENISY
-511 SSYNEGE
+511 SGTYLYHDIQNVLGSASC
-518 RGSSSSFS
+518 SSSGRCT
-526 QNLSISGTTLYYN
+526 ISPKST
-539 ASASV
+539 S
-544 GSVSCYSS
+544 
-552 GSCTVT
+552 
-558 PETTTT
+558 E
-564 SCTLEESPN
+564 SCTLKKSPN
-573 TTEAYYDDCEDGG
+573 TSEPDYDSCEDGG
-586 YLNGR
+586 SLNRWGE
-591 GMCDAS
+591 CDAND
-597 SQNYTNDSG
+597 QYFTNDG
-606 YCYFSNGSYSGDD
+606 CTCTFSNGTYNGDN
-619 FDFRYQCDCSCTY
+619 FDCPQIGCVRRF
-632 GNRWYDG
+632 GERWTDRE
-639 YVEYCCNDCSQYVS
+639 VEYCCSNCSQYIL
-653 CSNGGNVCY
+653 CSDSPDICY
-662 NIAGVRNFG
+662 NIAAAPNFG
-671 NYTGYKGITA
+671 DFSGIKKVSAKKRCT
-681 YKTCYYDSYE
+681 YDSYK
-691 PYSYCPYGYEQS
+691 PNMWCS
-703 GSDCYSCD
+703 GDETLIGSTCYSCD
-711 RGYLNYRNLCVYTGT
+711 RGGYLSETTCYYSGT
-726 CTTYRYYYSYNYY
+726 CTVYSYKFSYEYYSYS
-739 TYN
+739 

>member
-129 IVRENNKT
+129 IVCENNKT

-145 EILSAVIK
+145 EILSAVK
-153 KDNSVDDS
+153 SDNSVDDS

-178 RKFDL
+178 REFDL
-183 KNLLSEKGGV
+183 KNLLNEKGGV
-193 INDVFYVQANSQDTD
+193 INDVFYVQANKQDTD

-248 HDLGAGIVGYLFS
+248 HDLGSGIVGYLFS
-261 DKADCSGNFEKL
+261 DKSDCSGNFEKL

-304 DSKRIVIQKV
+304 DSEKIVIQKV
-314 DGIPPKCYYSG
+314 DGKPPKCYYNNENYEWHSG
-325 ESTEYIKG
+325 SRTIS
-333 IRVITYGCIDDES
+333 YGCQDDES
-346 GCATLKVGSAT
+346 GCDKLIVNGRKTY
-357 STCDPS
+357 TCSGD
-363 TSTNCSKLTNTYSYK
+363 NCNIFTQNIDYNETY
-378 DTTITDKITNKI
+378 DKIKI
-390 GSFTIID
+390 NDTEKSIGTFKIID
-397 KNGNKTD
+397 KNGNETT
-404 CPIVDKTNENYKE
+404 CPDSNKQYL
-417 NLNIYLDNTKPTIRI
+417 NLFLDNTNPTVKI
-432 NSMSYSNGSLNV
+432 NSMSYSGGYLTVSASVIDSNSGVQNAYVVYNGKTSNTISCNGNCTLRLYVGSLVSGNV
-444 NVSLSDNESG
+444 TL
-454 ANVAYIKFNGNTSST
+454 
-469 KSCDGTC
+469 
-476 DISLKIGSITSGTV
+476 
-490 YAYGTDA
+490 YGTDK
-497 VGNINNAT
+497 VGNVGSDSKTINVYTGT
-505 KNINNY
+505 KSDSKDYNTSFTENISY
-511 SSYNEGE
+511 SGTYLYHDIQNILGSASC
-518 RGSSSSFS
+518 SSSGRCT
-526 QNLSISGTTLYYN
+526 ISPKST
-539 ASASV
+539 S
-544 GSVSCYSS
+544 
-552 GSCTVT
+552 
-558 PETTTT
+558 E
-564 SCTLEESPN
+564 SCTLKKSPN
-573 TTEAYYDDCEDGG
+573 TSEPDYDSCEDGG
-586 YLNGR
+586 SLNRWGE
-591 GMCDAS
+591 CDADD
-597 SQNYTNDSG
+597 QYFTNYDCVCT
-606 YCYFSNGSYSGDD
+606 FSNGTYNGDNFYCPQIGCVRRFGERWTD
-619 FDFRYQCDCSCTY
+619 REVTYCCSNCLQNIDCSDSPY
-632 GNRWYDG
+632 
-639 YVEYCCNDCSQYVS
+639 
-653 CSNGGNVCY
+653 VCY
-662 NIAGVRNFG
+662 NIAAAPNFG
-671 NYTGYKGITA
+671 DYSGPKKVSAKKRCT
-681 YKTCYYDSYE
+681 YDSYK
-691 PYSYCPYGYEQS
+691 PNMWCS
-703 GSDCYSCD
+703 GDETLIGSTCYSCD
-711 RGYLNYRNLCVYTGT
+711 RGGYLSETTCYYSGT
-726 CTTYRYYYSYNYY
+726 CTVYSYKFSYEYYSYS
-739 TYN
+739 

>member
-145 EILSAVIK
+145 EILSAVK
-153 KDNSVDDS
+153 SDNSVDDS

-178 RKFDL
+178 REFDL
-183 KNLLSEKGGV
+183 KNLLNEKGGV
-193 INDVFYVQANSQDTD
+193 INDVFYVQANKQDTD

-248 HDLGAGIVGYLFS
+248 HDLGSGIVGYLFS
-261 DKADCSGNFEKL
+261 DKADCFGNFEKL

-304 DSKRIVIQKV
+304 ESSKIVIQKV

-333 IRVITYGCIDDES
+333 KRVITYGCIDDES

-469 KSCDGTC
+469 KSCNGTC

-597 SQNYTNDSG
+597 SQDYTNDSG
-606 YCYFSNGSYSGDD
+606 YCYFSNGNYSGDD
-619 FDFRYQCDCSCTY
+619 FDFRYQCDCSCTF

>member
-1 MKNKKGFTLVEL
+1 MKNKKGFTLMEL

-31 SSIRKTILD
+31 SSIRKAILD

-145 EILSAVIK
+145 EELSAVK
-153 KDNSVDDS
+153 SDNSVDDS

-171 PNTIWDQ
+171 PNTIWDK

-193 INDVFYVQANSQDTD
+193 INDVFYVQANSVD
-208 KVYRSAGK
+208 KSYRSAGK
-216 RIKIDKVK
+216 RIKIDTVK
-224 PIIDSADAGE
+224 PIIDNVNISGD
-234 QNDWVKQRDVTIKA
+234 QNKWVKQRDVTIKA
-248 HDLGAGIVGYLFS
+248 HDLGSGIVGYLFS

-304 DSKRIVIQKV
+304 DSEKIVIQKV
-314 DGIPPKCYYSG
+314 DGKPPKCYYNNENYEWHSG
-325 ESTEYIKG
+325 SRTIS
-333 IRVITYGCIDDES
+333 YGCQDDES
-346 GCATLKVGSAT
+346 GCDKLIVNGRKTY
-357 STCDPS
+357 TCS
-363 TSTNCSKLTNTYSYK
+363 GNNCNIFTQNKDYNETY
-378 DTTITDKITNKI
+378 DKIKI
-390 GSFTIID
+390 NDTEKSIGTFKIID
-397 KNGNKTD
+397 KNGNETT
-404 CPIVDKTNENYKE
+404 CPDSNKQYL
-417 NLNIYLDNTKPTIRI
+417 NLFLDNTNPTVKI
-432 NSMSYSNGSLNV
+432 NSMSYSGGYLTVSASVTDSNSGVQNAYVVYNGKTSNTISCNGNCTLRLYVGSLVSGNV
-444 NVSLSDNESG
+444 TL
-454 ANVAYIKFNGNTSST
+454 
-469 KSCDGTC
+469 
-476 DISLKIGSITSGTV
+476 
-490 YAYGTDA
+490 YGTDK
-497 VGNINNAT
+497 VGNVGSDSKTINVYTGT
-505 KNINNY
+505 KSDSKDYNTSFTENISY
-511 SSYNEGE
+511 SGTYLYHDIQNILGSASC
-518 RGSSSSFS
+518 SSSGRCT
-526 QNLSISGTTLYYN
+526 ISPKST
-539 ASASV
+539 S
-544 GSVSCYSS
+544 
-552 GSCTVT
+552 
-558 PETTTT
+558 E
-564 SCTLEESPN
+564 SCTLKKSPN
-573 TTEAYYDDCEDGG
+573 TSEPDYDSCEDGG
-586 YLNGR
+586 SLNRWGE
-591 GMCDAS
+591 CDADD
-597 SQNYTNDSG
+597 QYFTNYDCVCT
-606 YCYFSNGSYSGDD
+606 FSNGTYNGDNFYCPQIGCVRRFGERWTD
-619 FDFRYQCDCSCTY
+619 REVTYCCSNCLQDIDCSDSPY
-632 GNRWYDG
+632 
-639 YVEYCCNDCSQYVS
+639 
-653 CSNGGNVCY
+653 VCY
-662 NIAGVRNFG
+662 NIAAAPNFG
-671 NYTGYKGITA
+671 DYSGPKKVSAKKRCT
-681 YKTCYYDSYE
+681 YDSYK
-691 PYSYCPYGYEQS
+691 PNMWCS
-703 GSDCYSCD
+703 GDETLIGSTCYSCD
-711 RGYLNYRNLCVYTGT
+711 RGGYLSETTCYYSGT
-726 CTTYRYYYSYNYY
+726 CTVYSYKFSYEYYSYS
-739 TYN
+739 

>member
-1 MKNKKGFTLVEL
+1 MKNKKGFTLMEL

-145 EILSAVIK
+145 EILSAVK
-153 KDNSVDDS
+153 SDNSVDDS

-178 RKFDL
+178 REFDL
-183 KNLLSEKGGV
+183 KNLLNEKGGV
-193 INDVFYVQANSQDTD
+193 INDVFYVQANKQDTD

-216 RIKIDKVK
+216 RIKIDTIK

-248 HDLGAGIVGYLFS
+248 HDLGSGIVGYLFS

-304 DSKRIVIQKV
+304 ESSKIVIQKV

-469 KSCDGTC
+469 VSCKGTC

-606 YCYFSNGSYSGDD
+606 YCYFSNGNYSGDD
-619 FDFRYQCDCSCTY
+619 FDFRYQCDCSCTF

>member
-74 GYIKADNSSLN
+74 GYLKADNSSLN

-101 VVDEKATLDD
+101 VVDEKVTLDD
-111 IIKNK
+111 INKNK

-145 EILSAVIK
+145 EELSAVK
-153 KDNSVDDS
+153 SDNSEDDS

-171 PNTIWDQ
+171 PNTIWDK

-193 INDVFYVQANSQDTD
+193 INDVFYVQANSGD
-208 KVYRSAGK
+208 KSYRSAGK
-216 RIKIDKVK
+216 RIKIDTVK
-224 PIIDSADAGE
+224 PIIDTVNISGD
-234 QNDWVKQRDVTIKA
+234 QNEWVKQRDVTIKA
-248 HDLGAGIVGYLFS
+248 HDVGAGIVGYLFS

-304 DSKRIVIQKV
+304 ESSKIVIQKV

-454 ANVAYIKFNGNTSST
+454 ANVAYITFNGNTSST
-469 KSCDGTC
+469 VSCKGTC
-476 DISLKIGSITSGTV
+476 NVSLYIGSITSGTI
-490 YAYGTDA
+490 YAYGKDV

-591 GMCDAS
+591 GMCDARA
-597 SQNYTNDSG
+597 QDYTNDSG
-606 YCYFSNGSYSGDD
+606 YCYFSNGNYSGDD

-653 CSNGGNVCY
+653 CSNSGNVCY

>member
-1 MKNKKGFTLVEL
+1 MKNKKGFTLMEL

-31 SSIRKTILD
+31 SSIRKAILD

-129 IVRENNKT
+129 IVRENNKS

-145 EILSAVIK
+145 EELSAVK
-153 KDNSVDDS
+153 SDNSVDDS

-171 PNTIWDQ
+171 PNTIWDK

-248 HDLGAGIVGYLFS
+248 HDLGSGIVGYLFS

-304 DSKRIVIQKV
+304 DSEKIVIQKV
-314 DGIPPKCYYSG
+314 DGKPPKCYYNNENYEWHSG
-325 ESTEYIKG
+325 SRTIS
-333 IRVITYGCIDDES
+333 YGCQDDES
-346 GCATLKVGSAT
+346 GC
-357 STCDPS
+357 D
-363 TSTNCSKLTNTYSYK
+363 KLIVNGRNTYTCSGNNCNIFTQNKTYNGTYK
-378 DTTITDKITNKI
+378 NIKINDINQSI
-390 GSFTIID
+390 GTFKIID
-397 KNGNKTD
+397 KNGNETT
-404 CPIVDKTNENYKE
+404 CPDSNKQYL
-417 NLNIYLDNTKPTIRI
+417 NLFLDNNNPTVKI
-432 NSMSYSNGSLNV
+432 NSMSYSGGYLTVSASVTDSNSGVQNAYVVYNGKTSNTISCNGNCTLRLYVGSLVSGNV
-444 NVSLSDNESG
+444 TL
-454 ANVAYIKFNGNTSST
+454 
-469 KSCDGTC
+469 
-476 DISLKIGSITSGTV
+476 
-490 YAYGTDA
+490 YGTDK
-497 VGNINNAT
+497 VGNVGSDSKTINVYTGT
-505 KNINNY
+505 KSDSKDYNTSFTENISY
-511 SSYNEGE
+511 SGTYLYHDIQNILGSASC
-518 RGSSSSFS
+518 SSSGRCT
-526 QNLSISGTTLYYN
+526 ISPKST
-539 ASASV
+539 S
-544 GSVSCYSS
+544 
-552 GSCTVT
+552 
-558 PETTTT
+558 E
-564 SCTLEESPN
+564 SCTLKKSPN
-573 TTEAYYDDCEDGG
+573 TSEPDYDSCEDGG
-586 YLNGR
+586 SLNRWGE
-591 GMCDAS
+591 CDADD
-597 SQNYTNDSG
+597 QYFTNYDCVCT
-606 YCYFSNGSYSGDD
+606 FSNGTYNGDNFYCPQIGCVRRFGERWTD
-619 FDFRYQCDCSCTY
+619 REVTYCCSNCLQDIDCSDSPY
-632 GNRWYDG
+632 
-639 YVEYCCNDCSQYVS
+639 
-653 CSNGGNVCY
+653 VCY
-662 NIAGVRNFG
+662 NIAAAPNFG
-671 NYTGYKGITA
+671 DYSGPKKVSAKKRCT
-681 YKTCYYDSYE
+681 YDSYK
-691 PYSYCPYGYEQS
+691 PNMWCS
-703 GSDCYSCD
+703 GDETLIGSTCYSCD
-711 RGYLNYRNLCVYTGT
+711 RGGYLSETTCYYSGT
-726 CTTYRYYYSYNYY
+726 CTVYSYKFSYEYYSYS
-739 TYN
+739 

>member
-1 MKNKKGFTLVEL
+1 MKNKKGFTLMEL

-31 SSIRKTILD
+31 SSIRKAILD

-145 EILSAVIK
+145 EELSAVK
-153 KDNSVDDS
+153 SDNSVDDS

-171 PNTIWDQ
+171 PNTIWDK

-248 HDLGAGIVGYLFS
+248 HDLGSGIVGYLFS

-304 DSKRIVIQKV
+304 DSEKIVIQKV
-314 DGIPPKCYYSG
+314 DGKPPKCYYNNENYEWHSG
-325 ESTEYIKG
+325 SRTIS
-333 IRVITYGCIDDES
+333 YGCQDDES
-346 GCATLKVGSAT
+346 GCDKLIVNGRKTY
-357 STCDPS
+357 TCS
-363 TSTNCSKLTNTYSYK
+363 GNNCNIFTQNKDYNETY
-378 DTTITDKITNKI
+378 DKIKI
-390 GSFTIID
+390 NDTEKSIGTFKIID
-397 KNGNKTD
+397 KNGNETT
-404 CPIVDKTNENYKE
+404 CPDSNKQYL
-417 NLNIYLDNTKPTIRI
+417 NLFLDNTNPTVKI
-432 NSMSYSNGSLNV
+432 NSMSYSGGYLTVSASVTDSNSGVQNAYVVYNGKTSNTISCNGNCTLRLYVGSLVSGNV
-444 NVSLSDNESG
+444 TL
-454 ANVAYIKFNGNTSST
+454 
-469 KSCDGTC
+469 
-476 DISLKIGSITSGTV
+476 
-490 YAYGTDA
+490 YGTDK
-497 VGNINNAT
+497 VGNVGSDSKTINVYTGT
-505 KNINNY
+505 KSDSKDYNTSFTENISY
-511 SSYNEGE
+511 SGTYLYHDIQNILGSASC
-518 RGSSSSFS
+518 SSSGRCT
-526 QNLSISGTTLYYN
+526 ISPKST
-539 ASASV
+539 S
-544 GSVSCYSS
+544 
-552 GSCTVT
+552 
-558 PETTTT
+558 E
-564 SCTLEESPN
+564 SCTLKKSPN
-573 TTEAYYDDCEDGG
+573 TSEPDYDSCEDGG
-586 YLNGR
+586 SLNRWGE
-591 GMCDAS
+591 CDADD
-597 SQNYTNDSG
+597 QYFTNYDCVCT
-606 YCYFSNGSYSGDD
+606 FSNGTYNGDNFYCPQIGCVRRFGERWTD
-619 FDFRYQCDCSCTY
+619 REVTYCCSNCLQDIDCSDSPY
-632 GNRWYDG
+632 
-639 YVEYCCNDCSQYVS
+639 
-653 CSNGGNVCY
+653 VCY
-662 NIAGVRNFG
+662 NIAAAPNFG
-671 NYTGYKGITA
+671 DYSGPKKVSAKKRCT
-681 YKTCYYDSYE
+681 YDSYK
-691 PYSYCPYGYEQS
+691 PNMWCS
-703 GSDCYSCD
+703 GDETLIGSTCYSCD
-711 RGYLNYRNLCVYTGT
+711 RGGYLSETTCYYSGT
-726 CTTYRYYYSYNYY
+726 CTVYSYKFSYEYYSYS
-739 TYN
+739 

>member
-60 TESTIF
+60 TENTFF
-66 YVQTLLDE
+66 YVQTLIDE
-74 GYIKADNSSLN
+74 GYIKTDNSSLN
-85 IYSPVD
+85 IYSPID
-91 SNIMN
+91 SKIMN

-101 VVDEKATLDD
+101 IVDGKATIDD
-111 IIKNK
+111 KNK
-116 ECNAEIAGNYELK
+116 NEECNAEIAGNYELK
-129 IVRENNKT
+129 IVRENDKT

-153 KDNSVDDS
+153 SDNSVDDS

-171 PNTIWDQ
+171 PNTIWDK

-183 KNLLSEKGGV
+183 KNLLNEKGGV
-193 INDVFYVQANSQDTD
+193 INDVFYVQANSVD
-208 KVYRSAGK
+208 KSYRSAGK

-248 HDLGAGIVGYLFS
+248 HDLGSGIVGYLFS

-304 DSKRIVIQKV
+304 DSEKIVIQKV

-404 CPIVDKTNENYKE
+404 CPIVDKTKENYKE
-417 NLNIYLDNTKPTIRI
+417 NLNIYLDNTNPTVKI
-432 NSMSYSNGSLNV
+432 NSMSYSGGYLTVSASVTDSNSGVQNAYVVYNGKTSNTVPCNGNCTLRLYVGSLVSENV
-444 NVSLSDNESG
+444 TL
-454 ANVAYIKFNGNTSST
+454 
-469 KSCDGTC
+469 
-476 DISLKIGSITSGTV
+476 
-490 YAYGTDA
+490 YGTDK
-497 VGNINNAT
+497 VGNVGSDSKTINVYTGT
-505 KNINNY
+505 KSDSSDYNTSFTANISY
-511 SSYNEGE
+511 SGTYLYHDIQNSLGSASC
-518 RGSSSSFS
+518 SSSGRCT
-526 QNLSISGTTLYYN
+526 ISPKST
-539 ASASV
+539 S
-544 GSVSCYSS
+544 
-552 GSCTVT
+552 
-558 PETTTT
+558 E
-564 SCTLEESPN
+564 SCTLKKSPN
-573 TTEAYYDDCEDGG
+573 TSEPDYDSCEDGG
-586 YLNGR
+586 SLNRWGE
-591 GMCDAS
+591 CDADD
-597 SQNYTNDSG
+597 QYFTNYDCVCT
-606 YCYFSNGSYSGDD
+606 FSNGTYNGDNFYCPQIGCVRRFGERWTD
-619 FDFRYQCDCSCTY
+619 REVTYCCSNCLQDIDCSDSPY
-632 GNRWYDG
+632 
-639 YVEYCCNDCSQYVS
+639 
-653 CSNGGNVCY
+653 VCY
-662 NIAGVRNFG
+662 NIAAAPNFG
-671 NYTGYKGITA
+671 DYSGPKKVSAEKRCT
-681 YKTCYYDSYE
+681 YDSYK
-691 PYSYCPYGYEQS
+691 PNMWCS
-703 GSDCYSCD
+703 GDETLIGSTCYSCD
-711 RGYLNYRNLCVYTGT
+711 RGGYLSETTCYYSGT
-726 CTTYRYYYSYNYY
+726 CTVYSYKFSYEYYSYS
-739 TYN
+739 

>member
-116 ECNAEIAGNYELK
+116 ECNAEIAGNYEIK
-129 IVRENNKT
+129 IVRENDKT

-153 KDNSVDDS
+153 SDNSVDDS

-171 PNTIWDQ
+171 PNTIWDK

-193 INDVFYVQANSQDTD
+193 INDVFYVQANSVD
-208 KVYRSAGK
+208 KSYRSAGK
-216 RIKIDKVK
+216 RIKIDTVK
-224 PIIDSADAGE
+224 PIIDNVNISGD
-234 QNDWVKQRDVTIKA
+234 QNKWVKQRDVTIKA
-248 HDLGAGIVGYLFS
+248 HDLGSGIVGYLFS

-304 DSKRIVIQKV
+304 DSEKIVIQKV
-314 DGIPPKCYYSG
+314 DGKPPKCYYNNENYEWHSG
-325 ESTEYIKG
+325 SRTIS
-333 IRVITYGCIDDES
+333 YGCQDDES
-346 GCATLKVGSAT
+346 GCDKLIVNGRKTY
-357 STCDPS
+357 TCS
-363 TSTNCSKLTNTYSYK
+363 GNNCNIFTQNKDYNETY
-378 DTTITDKITNKI
+378 DKIKI
-390 GSFTIID
+390 NDTEKSIGTFKIID
-397 KNGNKTD
+397 KNGNETT
-404 CPIVDKTNENYKE
+404 CPDSNKQYL
-417 NLNIYLDNTKPTIRI
+417 NLFLDNNNPTVKI
-432 NSMSYSNGSLNV
+432 NSMSYSGGYLTVSASVTDSNSGVQNAYVVYNGKTSNTISCNGNCTLRLYVGSLVSGNV
-444 NVSLSDNESG
+444 TL
-454 ANVAYIKFNGNTSST
+454 
-469 KSCDGTC
+469 
-476 DISLKIGSITSGTV
+476 
-490 YAYGTDA
+490 YGTDK
-497 VGNINNAT
+497 VGNVGSDSKTINVYTGT
-505 KNINNY
+505 KSDSKDYNTSFTENISY
-511 SSYNEGE
+511 SGTYLYHDIQNILGSASC
-518 RGSSSSFS
+518 SSSGRCT
-526 QNLSISGTTLYYN
+526 ISPKST
-539 ASASV
+539 S
-544 GSVSCYSS
+544 
-552 GSCTVT
+552 
-558 PETTTT
+558 E
-564 SCTLEESPN
+564 SCTLKKSPN
-573 TTEAYYDDCEDGG
+573 TSEPDYDSCEDGG
-586 YLNGR
+586 SLNRWGE
-591 GMCDAS
+591 CDADD
-597 SQNYTNDSG
+597 QYFTNYDCVCT
-606 YCYFSNGSYSGDD
+606 FSNGTYNGDNFYCPQIGCVRRFGERWTD
-619 FDFRYQCDCSCTY
+619 REVTYCCSNCLQDIDCSDSPY
-632 GNRWYDG
+632 
-639 YVEYCCNDCSQYVS
+639 
-653 CSNGGNVCY
+653 VCY
-662 NIAGVRNFG
+662 NIAAAPNFG
-671 NYTGYKGITA
+671 DYSGPKKVSAKKRCT
-681 YKTCYYDSYE
+681 YDSYK
-691 PYSYCPYGYEQS
+691 PNMWCS
-703 GSDCYSCD
+703 GDETLIGSTCYSCD
-711 RGYLNYRNLCVYTGT
+711 RGGYLSETTCYYSGT
-726 CTTYRYYYSYNYY
+726 CTVYSYKFSYEYYSYS
-739 TYN
+739 